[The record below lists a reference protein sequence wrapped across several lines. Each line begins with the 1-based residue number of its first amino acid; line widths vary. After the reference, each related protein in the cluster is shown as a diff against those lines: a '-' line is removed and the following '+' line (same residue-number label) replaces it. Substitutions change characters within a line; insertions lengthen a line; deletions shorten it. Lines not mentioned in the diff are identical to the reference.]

1 MPKRLATVSFAP
13 GGRSVLAA
21 DRFGD
26 VYEVAVPPLECE
38 TPTAATP
45 LADDAA
51 PLLGHFATMTD
62 VAASETRIATCDR
75 EGRVRVSRYP
85 EAHDIV
91 SFCLGHTSFVTRVA
105 WISEGLLLSTG
116 GDGTV
121 RLWDAD
127 SGLQHAAVNVAGAE
141 SVVAG
146 VATMRSSPGAVA
158 VFVHEE
164 KEVVLLAGVEEKTLR
179 VAGRALVFDGEGG
192 AVTGLCFD
200 GDGRLLVST
209 QISAAIGCYQV
220 DADGAGLTFVRD
232 VCVDVEGGGSG
243 DDDSAT
249 PGEWLASLRKS
260 KFDAEWKGK
269 KRRRDST
276 PQDASNGVED
286 EAPQDK
292 TAP

>member
-13 GGRSVLAA
+13 DGRSVHAA

-26 VYEVAVPPLECE
+26 VYKVAVPSLECD
-38 TPTAATP
+38 TPTAASP
-45 LADDAA
+45 MSDDSA

-85 EAHDIV
+85 DAHDII

-105 WISEGLLLSTG
+105 WISEGLLVSAG

-121 RLWDAD
+121 RLWNAD
-127 SGLQHAAVNVAGAE
+127 SGLQHAVLNVAGAE

-146 VATMRSSPGAVA
+146 IAVIRSSPAAVA

-164 KEVVLLAGVEEKTLR
+164 KEVVLLVGVEEKTLR
-179 VAGRALVFDGEGG
+179 VGGRILIKDGAGG
-192 AVTGLCFD
+192 AVTGVCVE
-200 GDGRLLVST
+200 GDGLLWVST
-209 QISAAIGCYQV
+209 RSSTAVGCYQV
-220 DADGAGLTFVRD
+220 SADGADLSFVRD
-232 VCVDVEGGGSG
+232 VCLEVDCAGPG
-243 DDDSAT
+243 DSAT

-269 KRRRDST
+269 KRRREGPGPGVDSGQ
-276 PQDASNGVED
+276 PAAQNDAS
-286 EAPQDK
+286 P
-292 TAP
+292 

>member
-26 VYEVAVPPLECE
+26 VFEVAVPSLECE
-38 TPTAATP
+38 TPKAAAP
-45 LADDAA
+45 LPDDAA

-62 VAASETRIATCDR
+62 VAASETRIASCDR

-85 EAHDIV
+85 DAHDII

-105 WISEGLLLSTG
+105 WISEGLLVSTG

-121 RLWDAD
+121 RLWNAD
-127 SGLQHAAVNVAGAE
+127 TGLQHAAVNVGGAE

-146 VATMRSSPGAVA
+146 VAVIRSSPAALA

-164 KEVVLLAGVEEKTLR
+164 KEVVLIAGVEEKTLR
-179 VAGRALVFDGEGG
+179 VAGRVLIKDGEGG
-192 AVTGLCFD
+192 VVSGLCFD
-200 GDGRLLVST
+200 DEGLLWVST
-209 QISAAIGCYQV
+209 RSSSAIGCYQV
-220 DADGAGLTFVRD
+220 NANGAGLTFVRD
-232 VCVDVEGGGSG
+232 VCVEVDGAGSS
-243 DDDSAT
+243 DYAT

-269 KRRRDST
+269 KRRREST
-276 PQDASNGVED
+276 SQAIPNSVEGG
-286 EAPQDK
+286 AVKNSSQ
-292 TAP
+292 